1 MGYYKIKLNQLIN
14 SLKKK
19 YLSPTSCRVTYN
31 NHVYK
36 NISILNSVFENI
48 YNNFLVYVNTRVGN
62 NEHVINL
69 LSTIEFD
76 IEG

>member
-19 YLSPTSCRVTYN
+19 YLSPTSCRVTCN

-36 NISILNSVFENI
+36 NISIFNSVFENT
-48 YNNFLVYVNTRVGN
+48 FLVYVKYTRIGN

-69 LSTIEFD
+69 LSTVEFD